1 MTNKPIPQ
9 LTDFNQPYFEGCA
22 AGELRIRRCNRCATK
37 FRFNHYLCPNCW
49 SDDHGWEVASGR
61 GRVTH
66 FTVVHQAPYESFEPD
81 APYAIVLVELDE
93 GVRMMAN
100 LLDCDP
106 ASIHI
111 GMKVKAIFEPRGEFH
126 IPQFVP
132 DD

>member
-1 MTNKPIPQ
+1 MTDKPIPQ
-9 LTDFNQPYFEGCA
+9 LTAFNRPYFEGCA
-22 AGELRIRRCNRCATK
+22 TGELRIRNCKRCATR

-49 SDDHGWEVASGR
+49 SDDLGWEVASGQ

-81 APYAIVLVELDE
+81 TPYAIVLVELDE
-93 GVRMMAN
+93 SVRMMAN
-100 LLDCDP
+100 LLGCDP
-106 ASIHI
+106 GVIRI
-111 GMKVKAIFEPRGEFH
+111 GMPVRAIFEPRGALH